1 MLNRISVVE
10 GDITKQQV
18 DAIVNAANTELRGSG
33 GVDGAIHRGA
43 GPALLDA
50 CRFRKI
56 LRDRRLP
63 HRRGRHHRRIRPAR
77 PLGREIGGCPT
88 GEAVITDGFA
98 LPARWVIHTAGP
110 VWRGGSN
117 DEDFMLASCYRNSL
131 GLAGENAVQTIAF
144 PAISTGI
151 YGFPAPRA
159 ARIAVTETI
168 GFLHRHDRPESVVL
182 VCFDGASFD
191 CHQAALT
198 DIIA

>member
-50 CRFRKI
+50 C
-56 LRDRRLP
+56 
-63 HRRGRHHRRIRPAR
+63 
-77 PLGREIGGCPT
+77 REIGGCPT